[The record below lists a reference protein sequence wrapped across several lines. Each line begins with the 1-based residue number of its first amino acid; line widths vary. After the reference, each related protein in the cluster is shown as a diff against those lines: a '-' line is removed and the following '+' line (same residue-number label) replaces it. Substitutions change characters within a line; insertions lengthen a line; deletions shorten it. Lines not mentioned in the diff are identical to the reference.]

1 MLETLRGDVT
11 GECADMTK
19 FRLVLTLAALV
30 GIAPA
35 LSACHTT
42 AGMGQD
48 VSQAGHAVTNS
59 ANNNAPSSPS
69 P

>member
-1 MLETLRGDVT
+1 
-11 GECADMTK
+11 MTK